1 MWGVDKVNGKS
12 IGIGLLG
19 LGTVGRGVYRILKE
33 NAHLIEQR
41 VGVPLV
47 VRRILVRDTGKDRG
61 IDLEE
66 GLLTSSA
73 EDVLDD
79 PQVDIVVE
87 VMGGIEP
94 AFTYARRALLSGKSL
109 VTANKDMVAARGK
122 ELFAAAESGGAE
134 LLFEASVGGGIPIIR
149 PLKLCLA
156 ANRIKQVIGI
166 INGTTNYMLTR
177 MKAEGLSFEEA
188 LREAQKLGYA
198 EADPSA
204 DVSGQDAARKL
215 VILAS
220 IAFNTRIA
228 LEEVYV
234 EGIERMAA
242 KDIAY
247 ADELNYAVKLLA
259 IAKEDEG
266 GIEARVHP
274 AFLPKSHP
282 LASVNG
288 VNNAVFITGDAVG
301 DVMFFGRGAGEMPT
315 ASAVAADIMYAA
327 RGRLVHSAGHI
338 HCTCFE
344 HKPVKSMGHTRT
356 KYYLRLCVA
365 DRPGV
370 LAGIAQALGDH
381 GVSIASVI
389 QKHASGQRA
398 EIVLVTHE
406 VQEENL
412 QGALKLIG
420 ELDTVYEI
428 GNVVRVEGE

>member
-1 MWGVDKVNGKS
+1 MAVKPVGV
-12 IGIGLLG
+12 GILG

-41 VGVPLV
+41 VGAPLV

-61 IDLEE
+61 IELES
-66 GLLTSSA
+66 GLLTTRA

-79 PQVDIVVE
+79 PGVDIVAE

-94 AFTYARRALLSGKSL
+94 AFTYARRALLSKKSL

-122 ELFAAAESGGAE
+122 ELFAAAESGGCE
-134 LLFEASVGGGIPIIR
+134 FLFEASVGGGIPVIR

-177 MKAEGLSFEEA
+177 MSAEGLSFEEA
-188 LREAQKLGYA
+188 LREAQELGYA

-204 DVSGQDAARKL
+204 DVSGLDAARKL

-220 IAFNTRIA
+220 IAFNTRVA

-242 KDIAY
+242 RDITY

-259 IAKEDEG
+259 VAKEDGDGVEV
-266 GIEARVHP
+266 RVHP

-315 ASAVAADIMYAA
+315 ASAVVADIMYAA
-327 RGRLVHSAGHI
+327 RSRLVHSSGHI

-344 HKPVKSMGHTRT
+344 YKPIKPMGRTRT

-389 QKHASGQRA
+389 QKHTSGQRA
-398 EIVLVTHE
+398 EIVLVTHR

-412 QGALKLIG
+412 QRALRLIS

>member
-1 MWGVDKVNGKS
+1 MSEKPM
-12 IGIGLLG
+12 GIGLLG

-61 IDLEE
+61 IELES
-66 GLLTSSA
+66 GLLTTRA

-79 PQVDIVVE
+79 PGVDIVVE

-94 AFTYARRALLSGKSL
+94 AFTYAKRALLSGKSL

-122 ELFAAAESGGAE
+122 ELFAAAEAGRSE

-166 INGTTNYMLTR
+166 INGTTNYMLTS
-177 MKAEGLSFEEA
+177 MSAGGLGFEEA
-188 LREAQKLGYA
+188 LRQAQELGYA
-198 EADPSA
+198 EADPTA
-204 DVSGQDAARKL
+204 DVSGLDAARKL

-220 IAFNTRIA
+220 IAFNTRIS

-234 EGIERMAA
+234 EGITRVAA
-242 KDIAY
+242 RDITY
-247 ADELNYAVKLLA
+247 ADELGYAVKLLA
-259 IAKEDEG
+259 VAKEDEEG
-266 GIEARVHP
+266 VEVRVHP
-274 AFLPKSHP
+274 AFLPKNHP

-315 ASAVAADIMYAA
+315 ASAVVADIMYAA
-327 RGRLVHSAGHI
+327 RGCLAHFPGYI

-344 HKPVKSMGHTRT
+344 YKPVKPMGQTRT

-370 LAGIAQALGDH
+370 LAGIAQALGHH

-389 QKHASGQRA
+389 QKHTSGLRA

-428 GNVVRVEGE
+428 CNVVRVEGERP